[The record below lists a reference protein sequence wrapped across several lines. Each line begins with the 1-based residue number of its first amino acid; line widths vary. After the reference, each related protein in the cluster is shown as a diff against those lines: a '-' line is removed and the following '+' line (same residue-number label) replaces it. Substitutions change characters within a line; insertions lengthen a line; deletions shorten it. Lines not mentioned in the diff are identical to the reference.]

1 MDSELVQRTRYQ
13 LQARVRHAKACP
25 VLLFQNATKHL
36 LAWVEQHPLLKAL
49 LAPLEPAANAY
60 QERIV
65 ADLAKLNT
73 PAVKEISGPWE
84 PSTREDATAL
94 ALAGLRAIQGHDLG
108 SRAGHEG
115 YVIALVV
122 AGYDPEKR
130 HTSEGIVEALRDV
143 AIQGLYEYLDEQ
155 IDGRNAVLGLLVKY
169 KSRCEMYRRARLRE
183 AATEGLEG
191 RTGERALAFDLYEY
205 LHDQGVDF
213 WIESVSA
220 SGEPDLISRDVR
232 GQRLVADAKYIDDR
246 GKVRRTITSGFRQVL
261 DYCRDHN
268 ESVGYL
274 VLFVNTDL
282 IVDLKGDRDDGF
294 PCFRT
299 GGYTVYYVVIDIHDH
314 GTTASKR
321 PKPPVAEFVA
331 ADLMVSV
338 DEEQSESSVGV
349 PTVAGS

>member
-25 VLLFQNATKHL
+25 VLLFQNATKL
-36 LAWVEQHPLLKAL
+36 LLEWIERHPLLKTL
-49 LAPLEPAANAY
+49 LAPVEGAAKTY
-60 QERIV
+60 EERIA

-73 PAVKEISGPWE
+73 PAANGNVGPWA

-94 ALAGLRAIQGHDLG
+94 ALAALRAVQKIELG
-108 SRAGHEG
+108 GRSDREG
-115 YVIALVV
+115 YVLAWVV
-122 AGYDPEKR
+122 AGCNPSKG
-130 HTSEGIVEALRDV
+130 SSVEGIVDALRDV
-143 AIQGLYEYLDEQ
+143 AVQSLHEYLDEQ

-169 KSRCEMYRRARLRE
+169 KSRCEMYRRSRLRD
-183 AATEGLEG
+183 AATQGLEG

-220 SGEPDLISRDVR
+220 SGEPDLISRDAG

-268 ESVGYL
+268 EAVGYL

-282 IVDLKGDRDDGF
+282 IVDIKGDRDDGF

-314 GTTASKR
+314 ETTASKR
-321 PKPPVAEFVA
+321 PKPPVAEFA
-331 ADLMVSV
+331 ASDLMVAI
-338 DEEQSESSVGV
+338 DEPSS
-349 PTVAGS
+349 PPPASA